1 MGGQPARTAIAIVVA
16 SALMLCAA
24 AARDLFDDIYASS
37 RGVEA
42 SIRTV
47 TAHFTEESTSSLL
60 SSPVVSRGSLAVIR
74 PDRIVMRYSDPV
86 GRILLID
93 GDQLTLVWPSRG
105 VRDRSNIGEARRR
118 IDKYFVDKSPAELRR
133 NFAIAA
139 KVAPD
144 HTNTWEVG
152 MTPTR
157 SQIRQGLTGLTLR
170 IDRSSL
176 MLRTLRMQFP
186 TGDTKTLTF
195 DDVVING
202 PVDPRMFT
210 ID

>member
-1 MGGQPARTAIAIVVA
+1 MGGQPAVRAPIAIVV
-16 SALMLCAA
+16 SALVLCGAA
-24 AARDLFDDIYASS
+24 SRDLFDDIYARSH
-37 RGVEA
+37 GVEA

-47 TAHFTEESTSSLL
+47 TARFTEESTSSLL
-60 SSPVVSRGSLAVIR
+60 SSPVVSRGNLAVIR
-74 PDRIVMRYSDPV
+74 PDRVVMRYSDPA

-105 VRDRSNIGEARRR
+105 VRDRSDIGEARRR
-118 IDKYFVDKSPAELRR
+118 IDKYFVDKSPNELRR
-133 NFAIAA
+133 SFTIAA
-139 KVAPD
+139 KIAPD

-157 SQIRQGLTGLTLR
+157 SQIRQGLTELTLR
-170 IDRSSL
+170 IDQSSL

-195 DDVVING
+195 DDVVVNG
-202 PVDPRMFT
+202 PVDQRMFT
-210 ID
+210 IE